1 MISHHD
7 EIEAKLDGKEV
18 DLKTFLSWAHKLPN
32 IERSEHSVNTPD
44 DYYECGDA
52 VVRHRGLDGKH
63 ELTVKRRKS
72 TSSTRDRE
80 EIDLFFSDRTPHASV
95 GAFLRATG
103 YKLAFRLIKDNIY
116 IFWTKPTP
124 NITLVYCIY
133 DVWDEDVPGTRRR
146 FIEVEVEKGSNV
158 TPETGKRYLRDAVD
172 EMQRMFLDASFKPI
186 LGEPLNESLYEIFS
200 GKRYSSV

>member
-7 EIEAKLDGKEV
+7 EIEDKFDGAKI
-18 DLKTFLSWAHKLPN
+18 DLKTWLAWVLQLPS
-32 IERSEHSVNTPD
+32 IESVEHSENTPD

-52 VVRHRGLDGKH
+52 VVRHRGIEGQH

-72 TSSTRDRE
+72 GTSTRDRQ
-80 EIDLFFSDRTPHASV
+80 EIDLFFSARTPHDSV

-116 IFWTKPTP
+116 IIWTKPTP

-133 DVWDEDVPGTRRR
+133 DVWNEDEGRRHAKR
-146 FIEVEVEKGSNV
+146 FVEVEVAKGSNV
-158 TPETGKRYLRDAVD
+158 QPETAKRYLREAVD
-172 EMQRMFLDASFKPI
+172 EMRKAFKPY
-186 LGEPLNESLYEIFS
+186 LGEPLNESLWEIFS